1 MWETWVRSLAW
12 EDPWRGGMAT
22 HSSILAQRIP
32 GTEEPGR
39 LPSGGSQRVRHN
51 WVIFIFTFFHFQWI
65 HSHIIN
71 VRVGKHKAK
80 QRRIATKWK
89 SLKKEVKTFLKS
101 QMMRKRA
108 HNSNH
113 NKQIHFFGKK
123 GFWEYFT
130 FQESLKSTLIWLDT
144 LFTLI
149 IAWPF
154 GEMWNKGCL
163 GISCV

>member
-1 MWETWVRSLAW
+1 MRLQCRGPWFDSWVGKIPWRRDRLPTPVFLSFLVAQMVKNPPAMWETWVWSLAW
-12 EDPWRGGMAT
+12 EDLLEKGMAT

-89 SLKKEVKTFLKS
+89 SLKKEVKTFLKP

-113 NKQIHFFGKK
+113 NK
-123 GFWEYFT
+123 
-130 FQESLKSTLIWLDT
+130 
-144 LFTLI
+144 
-149 IAWPF
+149 
-154 GEMWNKGCL
+154 
-163 GISCV
+163 